1 MTKEEYL
8 AKVKEIKLIRQ
19 REILRAGEEYTL
31 SNARYKIGDTV
42 EDNIGRVIV
51 ESVGVYYPSSGD
63 APCATYWGKELKKD
77 GKFFLNGRKR
87 RVYEFNLV
95 R

>member
-8 AKVKEIKLIRQ
+8 AKKKDIQLM
-19 REILRAGEEYTL
+19 REELLLELGREYAL

-42 EDNIGRVIV
+42 EDNQGRVIV
-51 ESVGVYYPSSGD
+51 ESINAYYSPFELPSAS
-63 APCATYWGKELKKD
+63 YWGKELKKD
-77 GKFFLNGRKR
+77 GTPFLNGRKR
-87 RVYEFNLV
+87 RVYEGNLI